1 MTRLPRLLSY
11 TLAATAVLAAGCSPD
26 SAPSPDAAAKKVLSS
41 CHALGG
47 DDASKI
53 LGTTVVA
60 NRMAGDDAPISIC
73 AYKDGGNVTVALVK
87 IDKNGKYPDHGAALA
102 ADQKSEQNLFSSNIK
117 PPKYHAADGFEAG
130 SFYGDITPRFDTLE
144 VELGTF
150 ENGVKM
156 LFVINNP
163 KDFATGEKQAAD
175 MANKVQENMKN
186 GTAFVDM

>member
-1 MTRLPRLLSY
+1 MTRLLRMLTY
-11 TLAATAVLAAGCSPD
+11 TLAASSLLAAGCSQDD
-26 SAPSPDAAAKKVLSS
+26 SAPANTKKVISS

-73 AYKDGGNVTVALVK
+73 AYKDSGNVTVALLK
-87 IDKNGKYPDHGAALA
+87 IDKDGKYPDQAKALA
-102 ADQKSEQNLFSSNIK
+102 DDQKKEEDLFSGNIK
-117 PPKYHAADGFEAG
+117 PPKYHPADGFEPG
-130 SFYGDITPRFDTLE
+130 SFYGDITPRFDVLE

-150 ENGVKM
+150 VNGTKM

-175 MANKVQENMKN
+175 MAHKVLDNIKN
-186 GTAFVDM
+186 GSAFVEL